1 MNFFGQVS
9 SEVLKPINILA
20 SRVVALSLLL
30 FVCYYASTL
39 FWYIT
44 YPESLTISFTPNIPK
59 APAVA
64 TQARSW
70 NWFRDTSLAARKP
83 IAQSKINAKLIGV
96 ISQDEKDGIA
106 LVSVSNKPAEIFRI
120 NDEVMPSVFLSK
132 VGPYYIHLENDGA
145 IEVIEMARKNLF
157 AGDGTEEEKDAENEN
172 ENKLSNNLLEEI
184 AEEPQK
190 LSKIISF
197 KLVKFKDKQGFSVKP
212 KKAEYVGAFE
222 AMGFL
227 PGDIVISAD
236 GKPVSELMKDPASWK
251 SLLKSSGIGLQ
262 VIRDGIEVDVFV
274 Q

>member
-1 MNFFGQVS
+1 MNFFSQVS

-145 IEVIEMARKNLF
+145 IEVIEMVRKNLF
-157 AGDGTEEEKDAENEN
+157 TGDGVGEEKDAENEN
-172 ENKLSNNLLEEI
+172 RPSNNLLEEI

-197 KLVKFKDKQGFSVKP
+197 KLVKFKGKQGFSVKP
-212 KKAEYVGAFE
+212 KKAEDAGTFE

-236 GKPVSELMKDPASWK
+236 GKPVSELMKDPASWQ